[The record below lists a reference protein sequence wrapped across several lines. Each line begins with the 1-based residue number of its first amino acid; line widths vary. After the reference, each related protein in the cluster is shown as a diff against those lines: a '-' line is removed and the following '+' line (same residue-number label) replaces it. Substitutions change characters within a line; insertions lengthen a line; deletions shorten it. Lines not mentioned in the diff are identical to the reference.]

1 MLLRKMKIGV
11 RAAASFSLLALLVL
25 LLGGVTL
32 TQMKHMDAASDAIE
46 SKWFPSVLVLQ
57 EMGMNVANVRA
68 LTLRIHII
76 RDSERRAATI
86 AVMEQSKR
94 DLAEAEQRYA
104 ELIDSS
110 EEQAIYQRFRDI
122 RERYMGLQAQAMQ
135 ATEDNDEALFSQLV
149 EGQLSARVDELSKTL
164 LALVEL
170 NEAGAEQASRE
181 SESAFDNANEVVLIA
196 LVAAIVST
204 IGLAVLLTRS
214 ITQPLAQAVS
224 IAQDIAAGDLSHDFS
239 ALGADEPAQLLQAL
253 DTMRHNLRDTLQ
265 QVADSSSLL
274 ASASE
279 ELQAVTEDGRRGLYQ
294 QNAEIEQAVT
304 AVTEMT
310 AAVEEV
316 ARNAVSTSQAT
327 RDTDESARHGHA
339 QVSQTI
345 DSIRLLTADIGS
357 AGEEVG
363 LLAGN
368 VRNIGQV
375 VNVIRAIADQTN
387 LLALNAAI
395 EAARAGEQGRGFAVV
410 ADEVRALAQRTQQS
424 TGEIEQMIS
433 AIQTETEQA
442 VATMN
447 ASMARADST
456 LELAQSAGE
465 ALDSVTGAIATINE
479 RNLVIASASE
489 QQAQVAREV
498 DHSLVNIRDLSLQS
512 SAGADQTN
520 AASQELSRLAVALST
535 LLTRFR
541 L

>member
-1 MLLRKMKIGV
+1 MLRKLKIGT
-11 RAAASFSLLALLVL
+11 RAAASFALLALLVI
-25 LLGGVTL
+25 LLGAVTL
-32 TQMKHMDAASDAIE
+32 MQMKRMDAASDAIE
-46 SKWFPSVLVLQ
+46 AKWFPSMLALE
-57 EMGMNVANVRA
+57 EMGMSAARIRA
-68 LTLRIHII
+68 LTLRTHII
-76 RDSERRAATI
+76 RETEQRTADLATL
-86 AVMEQSKR
+86 EQSKR
-94 DLAEAEQRYA
+94 EFDHAEQEYIALIGSA
-104 ELIDSS
+104 EERSTY
-110 EEQAIYQRFRDI
+110 ERFRSS
-122 RERYMGLQAQAMQ
+122 RERYMATQAQVI
-135 ATEDNDEALFSQLV
+135 EAIMSGDDAQVARLV
-149 EGQLSARVDELSKTL
+149 GGQLSEHADDLGAAL
-164 LALVEL
+164 LALVKL
-170 NEAGAEQASRE
+170 NELGAEQASAD
-181 SESAFDNANEVVLIA
+181 SEAAYAAANAIVLITL
-196 LVAAIVST
+196 LVAIICTVA
-204 IGLAVLLTRS
+204 LAVLLTRS
-214 ITQPLAQAVS
+214 ITQPLAQAVG
-224 IAQDIAAGDLSHDFS
+224 IAQEIAAGDLSRDFS
-239 ALGADEPAQLLQAL
+239 DQGRDEPAQLLRAL
-253 DTMRHNLRDTLQ
+253 GTMRHNLRDTLQ
-265 QVADSSSLL
+265 QIADSSSLL
-274 ASASE
+274 ASSSE
-279 ELQAVTEDGRRGLYQ
+279 ELHAVTEDGRRGLHQ
-294 QNAEIEQAVT
+294 QNDEIEQAVT

-339 QVSQTI
+339 QVGQTI

-363 LLAGN
+363 QLASN

-395 EAARAGEQGRGFAVV
+395 EAARAGDHGRGFAVV

-447 ASMARADST
+447 ASMERADST
-456 LELAQSAGE
+456 LELAQSAGD
-465 ALDSVTGAIATINE
+465 ALGTITDAIATINE

-498 DHSLVNIRDLSLQS
+498 DRNLVNIRDLSLQS

-520 AASQELSRLAVALST
+520 AASQELSRLAVALNT
-535 LLTRFR
+535 LLMRFR

>member
-1 MLLRKMKIGV
+1 MLLRKLRIGT
-11 RAAASFSLLALLVL
+11 RAAAGFALLALLVL
-25 LLGGVTL
+25 LLGTITL
-32 TQMKHMDAASDAIE
+32 AQMKRMDEASDAIE
-46 SKWFPSVLVLQ
+46 RKWLPAVLAL
-57 EMGMNVANVRA
+57 EDISMNMSRVRA
-68 LTLRIHII
+68 LTLRAHII
-76 RDSERRAATI
+76 RDAQQRAADQAKI
-86 AVMEQSKR
+86 EQCKH
-94 DLAEAEQRYA
+94 LLEQAEQAYVA
-104 ELIDSS
+104 LINSD
-110 EEQAIYQRFRDI
+110 EEQHVYERFRDE
-122 RERYMGLQAQAMQ
+122 RERYMNTQAQVMNAMSAGDEAQVQQLVAGDLSAHANAVVVALQA
-135 ATEDNDEALFSQLV
+135 LV
-149 EGQLSARVDELSKTL
+149 RQNEKGAK
-164 LALVEL
+164 LA
-170 NEAGAEQASRE
+170 S
-181 SESAFDNANEVVLIA
+181 SESKSAYSNAIEVVLIA
-196 LVAAIVST
+196 LVAAIAST
-204 IGLAVLLTRS
+204 IVLALLLTRS

-224 IAQDIAAGDLSHDFS
+224 IAQDIAAGDLNHDIS
-239 ALGADEPAQLLQAL
+239 DAGTDEPAQLLQAL
-253 DTMRHNLRDTLQ
+253 DAMRHNLRDTLQ

-274 ASASE
+274 ASSSE
-279 ELQAVTEDGRRGLYQ
+279 ELHAVTEDGRRGLYQ

-327 RDTDESARHGHA
+327 RDTDQSARHGHA
-339 QVSQTI
+339 QVGRTI

-357 AGEEVG
+357 AGEEVS

-395 EAARAGEQGRGFAVV
+395 EAARAGDQGRGFAVV

-424 TGEIEQMIS
+424 TGEIEQMIG
-433 AIQTETEQA
+433 AIQKETEQA

-447 ASMARADST
+447 ASMERADST
-456 LELAQSAGE
+456 LELAQSAGA
-465 ALDSVTGAIATINE
+465 ALDTITEAIGTINE

-498 DHSLVNIRDLSLQS
+498 DRNLVNIRDLSLQS
-512 SAGADQTN
+512 SAGADQTT
-520 AASQELSRLAVALST
+520 AASQELSRLAVALNT

>member
-1 MLLRKMKIGV
+1 MSGDDAQVAR
-11 RAAASFSLLALLVL
+11 LV
-25 LLGGVTL
+25 G
-32 TQMKHMDAASDAIE
+32 
-46 SKWFPSVLVLQ
+46 
-57 EMGMNVANVRA
+57 
-68 LTLRIHII
+68 
-76 RDSERRAATI
+76 
-86 AVMEQSKR
+86 
-94 DLAEAEQRYA
+94 
-104 ELIDSS
+104 
-110 EEQAIYQRFRDI
+110 
-122 RERYMGLQAQAMQ
+122 
-135 ATEDNDEALFSQLV
+135 
-149 EGQLSARVDELSKTL
+149 GQLSEHADDLGAAL
-164 LALVEL
+164 LALVKL
-170 NEAGAEQASRE
+170 NELGAEQASAD
-181 SESAFDNANEVVLIA
+181 SEAAYAAANAIVLITL
-196 LVAAIVST
+196 LVAIICTVA
-204 IGLAVLLTRS
+204 LAVLLTCS
-214 ITQPLAQAVS
+214 ITQPLAQATG
-224 IAQDIAAGDLSHDFS
+224 IAQEIAAGDLSREFS
-239 ALGADEPAQLLQAL
+239 DQGKDEPAQLLSAL
-253 DTMRHNLRDTLQ
+253 GAMRHNLRDTLQ
-265 QVADSSSLL
+265 QIADSSSLL
-274 ASASE
+274 ASSSE
-279 ELQAVTEDGRRGLYQ
+279 ELHAVTEDGRRSLYQ
-294 QNAEIEQAVT
+294 QNAEIDQAVT

-339 QVSQTI
+339 QVGQTI

-363 LLAGN
+363 QLASN

-395 EAARAGEQGRGFAVV
+395 EAARAGDHGRGFAVV

-447 ASMARADST
+447 ASMERADST
-456 LELAQSAGE
+456 LELAQSAGD
-465 ALDSVTGAIATINE
+465 ALGTITDAIATINE

-498 DHSLVNIRDLSLQS
+498 DRNLINIRDLSLQS
-512 SAGADQTN
+512 SAGADQTT
-520 AASQELSRLAVALST
+520 AASQELSRLAVALNT

>member
-57 EMGMNVANVRA
+57 EMGMSVANVRA

-76 RDSERRAATI
+76 QDSERRAATI

-164 LALVEL
+164 QALVEL

-204 IGLAVLLTRS
+204 IALAVLLTRS
-214 ITQPLAQAVS
+214 ITQPLAQAVN
-224 IAQDIAAGDLSHDFS
+224 IARDIAAGDLSHDFS

-279 ELQAVTEDGRRGLYQ
+279 ELHAVTEDGRRGLYQ

-316 ARNAVSTSQAT
+316 ARNAVNTSRAS
-327 RDTDESARHGHA
+327 RDTDQSARHGHA

-465 ALDSVTGAIATINE
+465 ALDSITEAIATINE

-498 DHSLVNIRDLSLQS
+498 DHGLVNIRDLSLQS

-520 AASQELSRLAVALST
+520 AASQELSRLAVALNT

>member
-1 MLLRKMKIGV
+1 MLLRKLRIGM
-11 RAAASFSLLALLVL
+11 RAAASFAILAVLVL
-25 LLGGVTL
+25 LLGGITL
-32 TQMKHMDAASDAIE
+32 TQMKRMDDASDSIDT
-46 SKWFPSVLVLQ
+46 KWFPSVLALE
-57 EMGMNVANVRA
+57 EMGMSMSRVRA
-68 LTLRIHII
+68 LTLRTQII
-76 RDSERRAATI
+76 RD
-86 AVMEQSKR
+86 
-94 DLAEAEQRYA
+94 AEQRTADLATMEQYKHFLEQA
-104 ELIDSS
+104 EQTYVALIDSD
-110 EEQAIYQRFRDI
+110 EEQQAYARFRAE
-122 RERYMGLQAQAMQ
+122 RERYMNTQERVIKAVIAGDDAQVQQLVAGDLSAHADALGAALQA
-135 ATEDNDEALFSQLV
+135 LV
-149 EGQLSARVDELSKTL
+149 RH
-164 LALVEL
+164 
-170 NEAGAEQASRE
+170 NEKGAELAASE
-181 SESAFDNANEVVLIA
+181 SETAYSGAIEVVLIA
-196 LVAAIVST
+196 LIAAIVCT

-214 ITQPLAQAVS
+214 ITQPLAQAVG
-224 IAQDIAAGDLSHDFS
+224 IAQDIAAGDLNHDCS
-239 ALGADEPAQLLQAL
+239 APGADEPAQLLQAL

-279 ELQAVTEDGRRGLYQ
+279 ELHAVTEDGRRGLYQ

-327 RDTDESARHGHA
+327 RDTDQSARHGHA
-339 QVSQTI
+339 QVGRTI

-363 LLAGN
+363 LLASN

-424 TGEIEQMIS
+424 TGEIEQMIG

-465 ALDSVTGAIATINE
+465 ALDSITEAIATINE

-498 DHSLVNIRDLSLQS
+498 DHGLVNIRDLSLQS

-520 AASQELSRLAVALST
+520 AASQELSRLAVALNT

>member
-1 MLLRKMKIGV
+1 MLLRKLRIGT
-11 RAAASFSLLALLVL
+11 RAAASFAILAVLVL
-25 LLGGVTL
+25 LLGGITL
-32 TQMKHMDAASDAIE
+32 TQMKRMDVASDDVATNWLPAILALE
-46 SKWFPSVLVLQ
+46 DIS
-57 EMGMNVANVRA
+57 MNMSRVRA
-68 LTLRIHII
+68 LTLRTHII
-76 RDSERRAATI
+76 RDAQQRAADQAKI
-86 AVMEQSKR
+86 EECKHLLEQ
-94 DLAEAEQRYA
+94 AEQAYVA
-104 ELIDSS
+104 LINSD
-110 EEQAIYQRFRDI
+110 EEQHVYERFREE
-122 RERYMGLQAQAMQ
+122 RERYMNTQMQVMNAMSVGDEAQVQQLVAGDLSAHANAVVVALQA
-135 ATEDNDEALFSQLV
+135 LV
-149 EGQLSARVDELSKTL
+149 RQNEKGAK
-164 LALVEL
+164 LA
-170 NEAGAEQASRE
+170 A
-181 SESAFDNANEVVLIA
+181 SESKSAYSNANEVVLIA

-204 IGLAVLLTRS
+204 IGLAALLTRS
-214 ITQPLAQAVS
+214 ITQPLAQAIS
-224 IAQDIAAGDLSHDFS
+224 IARDIAAGDLSHDFS
-239 ALGADEPAQLLQAL
+239 AQGADEPAQLLQAL

-279 ELQAVTEDGRRGLYQ
+279 ELHAVTEDGRRGLYQ

-339 QVSQTI
+339 QVGRTI

-363 LLAGN
+363 LLASN

-447 ASMARADST
+447 ASMERADST

-465 ALDSVTGAIATINE
+465 ALDSITEAIATINE

>member
-1 MLLRKMKIGV
+1 MLLRKLRIGM
-11 RAAASFSLLALLVL
+11 RAAASFAILAVLVL
-25 LLGGVTL
+25 LLGGITL
-32 TQMKHMDAASDAIE
+32 TQMKRMDDASDSIDT
-46 SKWFPSVLVLQ
+46 KWFPSVLALE
-57 EMGMNVANVRA
+57 EMGMSMSRVRA
-68 LTLRIHII
+68 LTLRTQII
-76 RDSERRAATI
+76 RD
-86 AVMEQSKR
+86 
-94 DLAEAEQRYA
+94 AEQRTADLATMEQYKHFLEQA
-104 ELIDSS
+104 EQTYVALIDSD
-110 EEQAIYQRFRDI
+110 EEQQAYARFRAE
-122 RERYMGLQAQAMQ
+122 RERYMNTQERVIKAVIAGDDAQVQQLVAGDLSAHADALGAALQA
-135 ATEDNDEALFSQLV
+135 LV
-149 EGQLSARVDELSKTL
+149 RH
-164 LALVEL
+164 
-170 NEAGAEQASRE
+170 NEKGAELAASE
-181 SESAFDNANEVVLIA
+181 SETAYSGAIEVVLIA
-196 LVAAIVST
+196 LIAAIVCT

-214 ITQPLAQAVS
+214 ITQPLAQAVG
-224 IAQDIAAGDLSHDFS
+224 IAQDIAAGDLNHDCS
-239 ALGADEPAQLLQAL
+239 APGADEPAQLLQAL

-274 ASASE
+274 ASSSE
-279 ELQAVTEDGRRGLYQ
+279 ELHAVTEDGRRGLYQ

-327 RDTDESARHGHA
+327 RDTDQSARHGHA
-339 QVSQTI
+339 QVGRTI

-363 LLAGN
+363 LLASN

-424 TGEIEQMIS
+424 TGEIEQMIG

-465 ALDSVTGAIATINE
+465 ALDSITEAIATINE

-498 DHSLVNIRDLSLQS
+498 DHGLVNIRDLSLQS

-520 AASQELSRLAVALST
+520 AASQELSRLAVALNT

>member
-1 MLLRKMKIGV
+1 M
-11 RAAASFSLLALLVL
+11 RAAASFAILAVLVL
-25 LLGGVTL
+25 LLGGITL
-32 TQMKHMDAASDAIE
+32 TQMKRMDDASDSIDT
-46 SKWFPSVLVLQ
+46 KWFPSVLALE
-57 EMGMNVANVRA
+57 EMGMSMSRVRA
-68 LTLRIHII
+68 LTLRTQII
-76 RDSERRAATI
+76 RD
-86 AVMEQSKR
+86 
-94 DLAEAEQRYA
+94 AEQRTADLATMEQYKHFLEQA
-104 ELIDSS
+104 EQTYVALIDSD
-110 EEQAIYQRFRDI
+110 EEQQAYARFRAE
-122 RERYMGLQAQAMQ
+122 RERYMNTQERVIKAVIAGDDAQVQQLVAGDLSAHADALGAALQA
-135 ATEDNDEALFSQLV
+135 LV
-149 EGQLSARVDELSKTL
+149 RH
-164 LALVEL
+164 
-170 NEAGAEQASRE
+170 NEKGAELAASE
-181 SESAFDNANEVVLIA
+181 SETAYSGAIEVVLIA
-196 LVAAIVST
+196 LIAAIVCT

-214 ITQPLAQAVS
+214 ITQPLAQAVG
-224 IAQDIAAGDLSHDFS
+224 IAQDIAAGDLNHDCS
-239 ALGADEPAQLLQAL
+239 APGADEPAQLLQAL

-279 ELQAVTEDGRRGLYQ
+279 ELHAVTEDGRRGLYQ

-327 RDTDESARHGHA
+327 RDTDQSARHGHA
-339 QVSQTI
+339 QVGRTI

-363 LLAGN
+363 LLASN

-424 TGEIEQMIS
+424 TGEIEQMIG

-465 ALDSVTGAIATINE
+465 ALDSITEAIATINE

-498 DHSLVNIRDLSLQS
+498 DHGLVNIRDLSLQS

-520 AASQELSRLAVALST
+520 AASQELSRLAVALNT

>member
-1 MLLRKMKIGV
+1 MLRKLKIGT
-11 RAAASFSLLALLVL
+11 RAAASFALLALLVI
-25 LLGGVTL
+25 LLGTVTL
-32 TQMKHMDAASDAIE
+32 MQMKRMDAASDAIE
-46 SKWFPSVLVLQ
+46 AKWFPSMLALE
-57 EMGMNVANVRA
+57 EMGMSAARIRA
-68 LTLRIHII
+68 LTLRTHII
-76 RDSERRAATI
+76 RETEQRTADLATL
-86 AVMEQSKR
+86 EQSKR
-94 DLAEAEQRYA
+94 EFDHAEQEYIALIGSA
-104 ELIDSS
+104 EERSTY
-110 EEQAIYQRFRDI
+110 ERFRSS
-122 RERYMGLQAQAMQ
+122 RERYMATQAQVI
-135 ATEDNDEALFSQLV
+135 EAIMSGDDAQVARLV
-149 EGQLSARVDELSKTL
+149 GGQLSEHADDLGAAL
-164 LALVEL
+164 PALVKL
-170 NEAGAEQASRE
+170 NELGAEQASAD
-181 SESAFDNANEVVLIA
+181 SEAAYAAANAIVLITL
-196 LVAAIVST
+196 LVAIICTVA
-204 IGLAVLLTRS
+204 LAVLLTRS
-214 ITQPLAQAVS
+214 ITQPLAQAVG
-224 IAQDIAAGDLSHDFS
+224 IAQEIAAGDLSREFS
-239 ALGADEPAQLLQAL
+239 DQGKDEPAQLLSAL
-253 DTMRHNLRDTLQ
+253 GAMRHNLRDTLQ
-265 QVADSSSLL
+265 QIADSSSLL
-274 ASASE
+274 ASSSE
-279 ELQAVTEDGRRGLYQ
+279 ELHAVTEDGRRGLHQ
-294 QNAEIEQAVT
+294 QNDEIEQAVT

-339 QVSQTI
+339 QVGQTI

-363 LLAGN
+363 QLASN

-395 EAARAGEQGRGFAVV
+395 EAARAGDHGRGFAVV

-447 ASMARADST
+447 ASRERADST
-456 LELAQSAGE
+456 LELAQSAGD
-465 ALDSVTGAIATINE
+465 ALGTITDAIATINE

-498 DHSLVNIRDLSLQS
+498 DRNLVNIRDLSLQS

-520 AASQELSRLAVALST
+520 AASQELSRLAVALNT

>member
-1 MLLRKMKIGV
+1 MLRKLKIGT
-11 RAAASFSLLALLVL
+11 RAAASFALLALLVI
-25 LLGGVTL
+25 LLGTVTL
-32 TQMKHMDAASDAIE
+32 IQMKRMDAASDAIE
-46 SKWFPSVLVLQ
+46 AKWFPSMLALE
-57 EMGMNVANVRA
+57 EMGMSAARIRA
-68 LTLRIHII
+68 LTLRTHII
-76 RDSERRAATI
+76 RETEQRSADLA
-86 AVMEQSKR
+86 MLEQSKR
-94 DLAEAEQRYA
+94 EFDHAEQEYIALIGSA
-104 ELIDSS
+104 EERSTY
-110 EEQAIYQRFRDI
+110 ERFRSS
-122 RERYMGLQAQAMQ
+122 RERYMGTQAQVI
-135 ATEDNDEALFSQLV
+135 EAIMSGDDAQVARLV
-149 EGQLSARVDELSKTL
+149 GGQLSEHADDLGAAL
-164 LALVEL
+164 LALVKL
-170 NEAGAEQASRE
+170 NELGAEQASAD
-181 SESAFDNANEVVLIA
+181 SEAAYAAANAIVLITL
-196 LVAAIVST
+196 LVAIICTVA
-204 IGLAVLLTRS
+204 LAVLLTRS
-214 ITQPLAQAVS
+214 ITQPLAQAVG
-224 IAQDIAAGDLSHDFS
+224 IAQEIAAGDLSRDFS
-239 ALGADEPAQLLQAL
+239 DQGKDEPAQLLSAL
-253 DTMRHNLRDTLQ
+253 GAMRHNLRDTLQ
-265 QVADSSSLL
+265 QIADSSSLL
-274 ASASE
+274 ASSSE
-279 ELQAVTEDGRRGLYQ
+279 ELHAVTEDGRRGLHQ
-294 QNAEIEQAVT
+294 QNDEIEQAVT

-339 QVSQTI
+339 QVGQTI

-363 LLAGN
+363 QLASN

-395 EAARAGEQGRGFAVV
+395 EAARAGDHGRGFAVV

-447 ASMARADST
+447 ASRERADST
-456 LELAQSAGE
+456 LELAQSAGD
-465 ALDSVTGAIATINE
+465 ALGTITDAIATINE

-498 DHSLVNIRDLSLQS
+498 DRNLVNIRDLSLQS

-520 AASQELSRLAVALST
+520 AASQELSRLAVALNT
-535 LLTRFR
+535 LLMRFR

>member
-1 MLLRKMKIGV
+1 MLRKLKIGT
-11 RAAASFSLLALLVL
+11 RAAASFALLALLVI
-25 LLGGVTL
+25 LLGTVTL
-32 TQMKHMDAASDAIE
+32 MQMKRMDAASDAIE
-46 SKWFPSVLVLQ
+46 AKWFPSMLALE
-57 EMGMNVANVRA
+57 EMGMSAARIRA
-68 LTLRIHII
+68 LTLRTHII
-76 RDSERRAATI
+76 RETEQRTADLATL
-86 AVMEQSKR
+86 EQSKR
-94 DLAEAEQRYA
+94 EFDHAEQEYIALIGSA
-104 ELIDSS
+104 EERSTY
-110 EEQAIYQRFRDI
+110 ERFRSS
-122 RERYMGLQAQAMQ
+122 RERYMATQAQVI
-135 ATEDNDEALFSQLV
+135 EAIMSGDDAQVARLV
-149 EGQLSARVDELSKTL
+149 GGQLSEHADDLGAAL
-164 LALVEL
+164 LALVKL
-170 NEAGAEQASRE
+170 NELGAEQASAD
-181 SESAFDNANEVVLIA
+181 SEAAYAAANAIVLITL
-196 LVAAIVST
+196 LVAIICTVA
-204 IGLAVLLTRS
+204 LAVLLTRS
-214 ITQPLAQAVS
+214 ITQPLAQAVG
-224 IAQDIAAGDLSHDFS
+224 IAQEIAAGDLSREFS
-239 ALGADEPAQLLQAL
+239 DQGKDEPAQLLSAL
-253 DTMRHNLRDTLQ
+253 GAMRHNLRDTLQ
-265 QVADSSSLL
+265 QIADSSSLL
-274 ASASE
+274 ASSSE
-279 ELQAVTEDGRRGLYQ
+279 ELHAVTEDGRRGLHQ
-294 QNAEIEQAVT
+294 QNDEIEQAVT

-339 QVSQTI
+339 QVGQTI

-363 LLAGN
+363 QLASN

-395 EAARAGEQGRGFAVV
+395 EAARAGDHGRGFAVV

-447 ASMARADST
+447 ASRERADST
-456 LELAQSAGE
+456 LELAQSAGD
-465 ALDSVTGAIATINE
+465 ALGTITDAIATINE

-498 DHSLVNIRDLSLQS
+498 DRNLVNIRDLSLQS

-520 AASQELSRLAVALST
+520 AASQELSRLAVALNT